1 MKTKRILCFTIG
13 LAAVLLAA
21 FVIPTIAQTA
31 THDTQVVMQSELDG
45 IVLRDKVATAAEID
59 TFGYVEAVKS
69 IRALMGTSEEKLKQL
84 KNLEADKSARFERS
98 HNELENGN
106 VAERITLSEVKE
118 IIANNNE
125 YDEIVRQL
133 CEANN
138 GADVLFGSG
147 IDYREIWLSDDGSEK
162 LLMGLGQIN
171 YGSLTENCRLY

>member
-1 MKTKRILCFTIG
+1 MGQKIEITNNWTI
-13 LAAVLLAA
+13 
-21 FVIPTIAQTA
+21 Q
-31 THDTQVVMQSELDG
+31 
-45 IVLRDKVATAAEID
+45 KV
-59 TFGYVEAVKS
+59 F
-69 IRALMGTSEEKLKQL
+69 
-84 KNLEADKSARFERS
+84 
-98 HNELENGN
+98 NELENGN